1 MEYKKVEN
9 PSEYEDTLEIRETVF
24 IHEQGVDK
32 DLEYDG
38 LDDNCEHFIAKQDE
52 KSVACCRVRRT
63 EKGLKLERFAVLL
76 PYRNQGIGEALLNF
90 VFHNIDHK
98 SNVYLNAQIQVEE
111 FYAKYGFKRSSD
123 VFEEANIE
131 HVQMTLAQ

>member
-9 PSEYEDTLEIRETVF
+9 PSEYEDTLRIRETVF
-24 IHEQGVDK
+24 IQEQGVDK

-52 KSVACCRVRRT
+52 KSVACCRVRQT
-63 EKGLKLERFAVLL
+63 KKGLKLERFAVLL
-76 PYRNQGIGEALLNF
+76 PYRNQKIGEALLNF
-90 VFHNIDHK
+90 VLQNIDLK
-98 SNVYLNAQIQVEE
+98 NKIYLNAQIQVED

-123 VFEEANIE
+123 IFEEANIE
-131 HVQMTLAQ
+131 HVEMTLS

>member
-9 PSEYEDTLEIRETVF
+9 LTEYEDTLRIRETVF

-38 LDDNCEHFIAKQDE
+38 LDDNCEHFVAKQNQ
-52 KSVACCRVRRT
+52 KSVACCRVRQT
-63 EKGLKLERFAVLL
+63 DKGLKLERFAVLL
-76 PYRNQGIGEALLNF
+76 PYRNQGIGEALLSF
-90 VFHNIDHK
+90 VLQNIDHK